1 MAAAPMPIAACL
13 FDMDG
18 LLLDTETA
26 YTVAQQQ
33 IVQQWGKTFTWEL
46 KVHSAPPNS
55 TSHQTADILQAYNP
69 PAQHLKAPDT

>member
-1 MAAAPMPIAACL
+1 MAAPPTPIAACL

-46 KVHSAPPNS
+46 KVYSAPLNS
-55 TSHQTADILQAYNP
+55 TSHSTAGILQQVLY
-69 PAQHLKAPDT
+69 